1 MLGHGPVILAG
12 ANDSWLLAVALT
24 EARIVADDPVTG
36 TRVLHAHDPVDM
48 TIGSIGR
55 IFDSAGK
62 KWIDPVDV
70 ARADIEFVDDAT
82 LAVQRTF
89 VALRYLTVILVK

>member
-1 MLGHGPVILAG
+1 
-12 ANDSWLLAVALT
+12 
-24 EARIVADDPVTG
+24 VADDPVIG
-36 TRVLHAHDPVDM
+36 TRVLHAYDPVDM

-62 KWIDPVDV
+62 KWIAPVDV